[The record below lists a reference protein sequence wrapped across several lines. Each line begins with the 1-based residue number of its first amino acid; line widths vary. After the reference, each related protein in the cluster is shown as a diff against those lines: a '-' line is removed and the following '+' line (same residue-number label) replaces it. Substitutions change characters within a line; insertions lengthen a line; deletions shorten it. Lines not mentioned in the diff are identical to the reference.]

1 MASNSSNI
9 KIIGARH
16 NNLKNISLEISPGE
30 LTVITGLSGS
40 GKSTLLFDVLHAEG
54 QRRYVETFSPYVRQ
68 FLDNLPRPDV
78 ESIENA
84 RPSIAVEQKNSVK
97 NSRSTVG
104 TMTELCDYFKVWFS
118 EVASLHDPIDGSVV
132 TPQTTESQTNTVIE
146 EFLSETILVGFQCRK
161 PNSLGFAEFISFLE
175 SAGYNRILVGGKYQR
190 LSLLKNSENELNQC
204 FVVIDKIKVNNKN
217 RSRIAAAISNALES
231 GKGFGEIRCEKGN
244 LLESL
249 ILGLRSKKDGKL
261 FESPT
266 PNLFSFNSPQGACPH
281 CRGFGRTIS
290 IDKQKVIPNTNLTI
304 SQNAVRA
311 FSGKVFRHC
320 QEDLIDYCK
329 TGKLDHDK
337 PVESFSSKELQL
349 LWEGDPKYE
358 EGNSTWYGIENFFK
372 WVEKKT
378 YKMHIRVFLS
388 KYRGYFLCTK
398 CNGNRLKKESTLWKW
413 NNKTLPELYSLPV
426 DKLVSI
432 LPREQKSQ
440 NQKVNIS
447 LESILC
453 RLRYLQEVGLGYL
466 TLDRST
472 KTLSGGETQRVNL
485 TTCLGSALTNAM
497 FALDEPTIGL
507 HGKDVGNLIKILRQL
522 ADSGNCVC
530 VVEHDDQVIKA
541 ADKII
546 EIGPQAGKKGGE
558 VVFNGQIDQ
567 LINSPNSLTGQWISK
582 GLAHGDIE
590 GKPTVE
596 SKFKDFINVSN
607 ASLHN
612 LNKFST
618 KIPMGKLT
626 CIAGVSGSG
635 KSTLVNH
642 IIYQGLSGDSKSFNG
657 SVKADKA
664 YEEVI
669 LVDQTTVSKTP
680 RSNPIL
686 YSDGWNPIKEALAR
700 TEESKLLG
708 YLPGDYSFN
717 SGNGRCEECNGLG
730 YEVVEMQFLSDLQIP
745 CSYCNGMRFKD
756 DILKI
761 KYQDLSVAEI
771 LNLCVSDALKYF
783 SNLPKTF
790 KKLKLLESVGLGYLT
805 LGQPLNTLSG
815 GESQRLKLVKY
826 IGSLSKNNLPSIL
839 LIDEP
844 TTGLHMQDVS
854 LLVKTLKEIVRSG
867 HSVIVVEH
875 NVQILRNSDWILEMG
890 PGAGWKGGKIT
901 ASGHPS
907 SFVNKGTITSD
918 FLFPK
923 SSLSRVFT
931 KSINQKTKRIFG
943 SENLQIFGARENNLK
958 NVSLEIPHGKF
969 VVITG
974 PSGSGK
980 SSLAF
985 DVIFAEGQRRFMESM
1000 SAYARQFVQQ
1010 MSKPNVDDIEGM
1022 QPTVAIEQRVTR
1034 GSRKSTVGSITEIA
1048 QYLRLLY
1055 AKLGIQISEVTG
1067 KPLERSS
1074 IAQIERKIIKFIKN
1088 YFKESKT
1095 SPLRLLSPIISNRK
1109 GHHKPIVNWA
1119 LDKGIEVVRCDGHYV
1134 NTKGFKGLDRYR
1146 LHDIEAVVGTWKKM
1160 PSRAHIKSSV
1170 ELALKIGKGRCAL
1183 TVDEETDIW
1192 HSTTRIDP
1200 ANGKAYPELEPS
1212 FFSWNSA
1219 KGRCSYCKGY
1229 GKIYDWMKDDLPA
1242 NGDWWKLEDGSTC
1255 PKCEG
1260 QRLNTIARNV
1270 VLESKKNK
1278 TLTLP
1283 QLLALSPSDVVKFI
1297 NSLKV
1302 PTLQKPILETIVPE
1316 IEERLNFM
1324 EKVGLGYLSLDR
1336 ETSSLSGGE
1345 AQRIRLASQLGSN
1358 LSGVLY
1364 VLDEPSIGLHPI
1376 DNQRLLEALRTLMS
1390 RGNSLLVVEH
1400 DAETIEQADY
1410 IIDVGPE
1417 AGSNG
1422 GKIISCGKRDLK
1434 LKESSSPY
1442 ITKSRVGH
1450 SFNRIKAPK
1459 GARDSNDSNWIH
1471 LNNIN
1476 FRNIKNESFVIPKQ
1490 RLIVCCG
1497 VSGAGKSSLIRG
1509 VLFSGIKEAIISN
1522 KKSFTT
1528 DFGIIKNGKD
1538 FGKAIEVDQKPI
1550 GKTSRST
1557 PATYLGIWDRIR
1569 SLFAQVQEAKAL
1581 GLNSSSFSF
1590 NVKGGRCETC
1600 KGNGKIKLEMNFLPD
1615 SYIPCSSCDGNRF
1628 KEEILSLK
1636 WNGKNIAEVLEL
1648 TFAEAYEFFNFDFVL
1663 KENFGLMKE
1672 TGLGYLK
1679 LGQASQTL
1687 SGGEAQRLKLASEL
1701 TKGIDKGKFSSRPR
1715 SKHNFYVLEEP
1726 TIGLHQKDR
1735 LKLLQLLRRLVEE
1748 GNTVVVVE
1756 HDVDLIANADYI
1768 IEMGPGGGTKGG
1780 KKIFQGSVEKLIK
1793 SKNSVTASFVKK
1805 AIKD

>member
-1 MASNSSNI
+1 
-9 KIIGARH
+9 
-16 NNLKNISLEISPGE
+16 
-30 LTVITGLSGS
+30 
-40 GKSTLLFDVLHAEG
+40 
-54 QRRYVETFSPYVRQ
+54 
-68 FLDNLPRPDV
+68 
-78 ESIENA
+78 
-84 RPSIAVEQKNSVK
+84 
-97 NSRSTVG
+97 
-104 TMTELCDYFKVWFS
+104 
-118 EVASLHDPIDGSVV
+118 
-132 TPQTTESQTNTVIE
+132 
-146 EFLSETILVGFQCRK
+146 
-161 PNSLGFAEFISFLE
+161 
-175 SAGYNRILVGGKYQR
+175 
-190 LSLLKNSENELNQC
+190 
-204 FVVIDKIKVNNKN
+204 
-217 RSRIAAAISNALES
+217 
-231 GKGFGEIRCEKGN
+231 
-244 LLESL
+244 
-249 ILGLRSKKDGKL
+249 
-261 FESPT
+261 
-266 PNLFSFNSPQGACPH
+266 
-281 CRGFGRTIS
+281 
-290 IDKQKVIPNTNLTI
+290 
-304 SQNAVRA
+304 
-311 FSGKVFRHC
+311 
-320 QEDLIDYCK
+320 
-329 TGKLDHDK
+329 
-337 PVESFSSKELQL
+337 
-349 LWEGDPKYE
+349 
-358 EGNSTWYGIENFFK
+358 
-372 WVEKKT
+372 
-378 YKMHIRVFLS
+378 
-388 KYRGYFLCTK
+388 
-398 CNGNRLKKESTLWKW
+398 
-413 NNKTLPELYSLPV
+413 
-426 DKLVSI
+426 
-432 LPREQKSQ
+432 
-440 NQKVNIS
+440 
-447 LESILC
+447 
-453 RLRYLQEVGLGYL
+453 
-466 TLDRST
+466 
-472 KTLSGGETQRVNL
+472 
-485 TTCLGSALTNAM
+485 
-497 FALDEPTIGL
+497 
-507 HGKDVGNLIKILRQL
+507 
-522 ADSGNCVC
+522 
-530 VVEHDDQVIKA
+530 
-541 ADKII
+541 
-546 EIGPQAGKKGGE
+546 
-558 VVFNGQIDQ
+558 
-567 LINSPNSLTGQWISK
+567 
-582 GLAHGDIE
+582 
-590 GKPTVE
+590 
-596 SKFKDFINVSN
+596 
-607 ASLHN
+607 
-612 LNKFST
+612 
-618 KIPMGKLT
+618 
-626 CIAGVSGSG
+626 
-635 KSTLVNH
+635 
-642 IIYQGLSGDSKSFNG
+642 
-657 SVKADKA
+657 
-664 YEEVI
+664 
-669 LVDQTTVSKTP
+669 
-680 RSNPIL
+680 
-686 YSDGWNPIKEALAR
+686 
-700 TEESKLLG
+700 
-708 YLPGDYSFN
+708 
-717 SGNGRCEECNGLG
+717 
-730 YEVVEMQFLSDLQIP
+730 
-745 CSYCNGMRFKD
+745 
-756 DILKI
+756 
-761 KYQDLSVAEI
+761 
-771 LNLCVSDALKYF
+771 
-783 SNLPKTF
+783 
-790 KKLKLLESVGLGYLT
+790 
-805 LGQPLNTLSG
+805 
-815 GESQRLKLVKY
+815 
-826 IGSLSKNNLPSIL
+826 
-839 LIDEP
+839 
-844 TTGLHMQDVS
+844 
-854 LLVKTLKEIVRSG
+854 
-867 HSVIVVEH
+867 
-875 NVQILRNSDWILEMG
+875 
-890 PGAGWKGGKIT
+890 
-901 ASGHPS
+901 
-907 SFVNKGTITSD
+907 
-918 FLFPK
+918 
-923 SSLSRVFT
+923 
-931 KSINQKTKRIFG
+931 
-943 SENLQIFGARENNLK
+943 
-958 NVSLEIPHGKF
+958 
-969 VVITG
+969 
-974 PSGSGK
+974 
-980 SSLAF
+980 
-985 DVIFAEGQRRFMESM
+985 
-1000 SAYARQFVQQ
+1000 
-1010 MSKPNVDDIEGM
+1010 
-1022 QPTVAIEQRVTR
+1022 
-1034 GSRKSTVGSITEIA
+1034 
-1048 QYLRLLY
+1048 
-1055 AKLGIQISEVTG
+1055 
-1067 KPLERSS
+1067 
-1074 IAQIERKIIKFIKN
+1074 
-1088 YFKESKT
+1088 
-1095 SPLRLLSPIISNRK
+1095 
-1109 GHHKPIVNWA
+1109 
-1119 LDKGIEVVRCDGHYV
+1119 
-1134 NTKGFKGLDRYR
+1134 
-1146 LHDIEAVVGTWKKM
+1146 
-1160 PSRAHIKSSV
+1160 
-1170 ELALKIGKGRCAL
+1170 
-1183 TVDEETDIW
+1183 
-1192 HSTTRIDP
+1192 
-1200 ANGKAYPELEPS
+1200 
-1212 FFSWNSA
+1212 
-1219 KGRCSYCKGY
+1219 
-1229 GKIYDWMKDDLPA
+1229 MKDDLPA

-1302 PTLQKPILETIVPE
+1302 PALQKPILETIVPE

-1780 KKIFQGSVEKLIK
+1780 RKIFQGSVEKLIK
-1793 SKNSVTASFVKK
+1793 STNSVTASFVKK